1 MRYKTRIRDP
11 WWHVPSVYSTDIAL
25 LKRANEAPR
34 LISNEKKAL
43 TTDTAYRI
51 QSKIRPDL
59 LAASWLN
66 SLTLLACELNG
77 RTYGGGVLELVPSEI
92 RKTPIPISGDG
103 ADFSQ
108 LDLDLRNGKP
118 IQEILKQQNESTALS
133 TGIDRDALLLLE
145 GARQKMVARR
155 TRRTY

>member
-1 MRYKTRIRDP
+1 M
-11 WWHVPSVYSTDIAL
+11 
-25 LKRANEAPR
+25 
-34 LISNEKKAL
+34 
-43 TTDTAYRI
+43 
-51 QSKIRPDL
+51 
-59 LAASWLN
+59 
-66 SLTLLACELNG
+66 
-77 RTYGGGVLELVPSEI
+77 PSEI